1 VSRPLSRGARGVSV
15 WLLALA
21 LALIPFRASAGP
33 DDPVIPKELKHVNVD
48 ERLDAQ
54 VPLDLMFKDHAGKP
68 VRLGQLVDG
77 KRPVVLTFAYHSCPV
92 ICSMFLNGVAGS
104 LSGIGWTAGKEYQI
118 VTISIDPR
126 DTLERTS
133 AKRASILLQYKR
145 PEAESGWSFLLGDE
159 TTIKRATDSVGYEYQ
174 YDAEQQQYAHPAV
187 LMILK
192 PNGRVSRYLY
202 GLEFPANDLK
212 LALIEA
218 SEGKSVRA
226 IDKVVMYC
234 YRYDPKDGKYVV
246 VATRVMQ
253 LGGALTVLVL
263 GLFLGTFWMRE
274 RRKSRG
280 EKASGP
286 HEHTPAE
293 ATK

>member
-1 VSRPLSRGARGVSV
+1 MKLAPLMAGV
-15 WLLALA
+15 LAIALA
-21 LALIPFRASAGP
+21 IVPTSAHAGP
-33 DDPVIPKELKHVNVD
+33 DDPVVPKELKHVNVD
-48 ERLDAQ
+48 EHLDGQ
-54 VPLDLMFKDHAGKP
+54 VPLDLTFRDHTGKP

-77 KRPVVLTFAYHSCPV
+77 KRPIVLTFAYHTCPV
-92 ICSMFLNGVAGS
+92 ICSMFLNGVATS
-104 LSGIGWTAGKEYQI
+104 LSSVGWTAGKEFEAI
-118 VTISIDPR
+118 TISIDPK
-126 DTLERTS
+126 DSLERTA
-133 AKRASILLQYKR
+133 AKRASILGIYKR
-145 PEAESGWSFLLGDE
+145 PQAESGWSFLLGDE
-159 TTIKRATDSVGYEYQ
+159 ASIKRATDSVGYQYQ

-218 SEGKSVRA
+218 SEGKSVSTV
-226 IDKVVMYC
+226 DKVIMYC

-253 LGGALTVLVL
+253 VGGGLTALVL
-263 GLFLGTFWMRE
+263 GLFLGTFWLRE
-274 RRKSRG
+274 RKKSRA
-280 EKASGP
+280 EKILHSA
-286 HEHTPAE
+286 TPAE